1 MATAYQQEKVDAI
14 FLTAA
19 LFGIKAALEHRDWD
33 YGLISLNTDQTKWN
47 SQKDICCLIKKTW
60 DAVSQMF

>member
-1 MATAYQQEKVDAI
+1 METACQQEKVDAI
-14 FLTAA
+14 FLIAA
-19 LFGIKAALEHRDWD
+19 LFGTKAALEHRDWV

-47 SQKDICCLIKKTW
+47 NQGICCLIKKTW